1 MNRYELWKKNWP
13 KSVPSCSKPP
23 LGEMPVADYLKK
35 QARSTPDRPA
45 IIYYGREVSF
55 REFDESADRLA
66 TALNDLGYVKGD
78 SVLLYVPNSPQIC
91 IEYIA
96 AARLGL
102 IIFTADPGFMEYEL
116 DYIIRDSGAK
126 LVFCDDQNYAVVE
139 KIRNKLG
146 VKDVIVTNVNDYLSS
161 MPALPIHPLMKDAR
175 KKSFP
180 DTYDFMKLIGK
191 YTPNPPTVEINMDDE
206 EVVLYTGGT
215 TGLPKG
221 CVHSH
226 RNTLKCGIHAYQ
238 LKETGYDLIPLN
250 STLTITPLTHI
261 YAYSNGLY
269 PCCIHGRTMV
279 ILFRYEQEAA
289 LQAIDKYKI
298 EHFQGIIPIF
308 KALMSSPNIRDYNLS
323 SVKAWACGE
332 WMVWLTPDFAEKW
345 KEFTGHPL
353 LKWGYAMSEVANVG
367 PCGMRLGYEL
377 PFKSEFMMG
386 TIPPDEGIDVKI
398 VDFDTG
404 EELPFGEKGEIVIKS
419 PARCLYYWNKAKQ
432 TARALG
438 TDGWFHTNDIGMMDE
453 EGYVYWYGRQKYL
466 IRCSGFQVSPGEV
479 EMIGRHNSDISNIA
493 VIGIPDSRKGEIPK
507 AFVELK
513 PGSKTKAID
522 IEEWFKKNIVHY
534 KVPKVEI
541 LDKLPLTTKGS
552 IDMKKLFDRQN

>member
-35 QARSTPDRPA
+35 QARNTPDKPA

-161 MPALPIHPLMKDAR
+161 VPALPIHPLMKDAR

-541 LDKLPLTTKGS
+541 LDKLPLTPKGS
-552 IDMKKLFDRQN
+552 IDMNKLFDRQN